1 MPTTI
6 AYHAFEQKLIYFDDD
21 IELIDVL
28 RTGVLNGDLTNPE
41 TNHLLKNVDPIKHR
55 HLARRRNSDGS
66 RRNTINHLRASIY
79 SSYIKDVYEEVTEY
93 LRNILE
99 QASRNGFNSGRI
111 VGEHSFKMDAKTVL
125 ALGTWENVC
134 DTVASSI
141 FQSLEAERST
151 LSLITKMANK
161 LALNIDQA
169 LIDAALP
176 FLEVRHF
183 LVHTDGR
190 LSRDFMDRYPNI
202 RNNNGLIALD
212 YALITGVRDSVKAL
226 ISAFDQEVVAGNIVA
241 AGDLRP

>member
-1 MPTTI
+1 MPTTT
-6 AYHAFEQKLIYFDDD
+6 AYYAFEQKLIYFDDD

-28 RTGVLNGDLTNPE
+28 RTGVLNGDLTDPN
-41 TNHLLKNVDPIKHR
+41 TNHVLKNVDAMRHR

-66 RRNTINHLRASIY
+66 RKNTINHLRASVY

-93 LRNILE
+93 LRKVLE

-134 DTVASSI
+134 STVASSI
-141 FQSLEAERST
+141 FQSLEAEKST

-161 LALNIDQA
+161 LALNVEQV

-176 FLEVRHF
+176 YLEVRHF

-190 LSRDFMDRYPNI
+190 LSREFMDKYPNI
-202 RNNNGLIALD
+202 RTTNGLVALD
-212 YALITGVRDSVKAL
+212 YTLICGVRDSVKAL
-226 ISAFDQEVVAGNIVA
+226 IAAFDQEVVAGNIVA
-241 AGDLRP
+241 AQDVRP